1 MPYDDVTDGETM
13 QAAGAERPRT
23 RSEGLSEGIDPT
35 MFSVLLHAI
44 GQASDEMTRVL
55 QRGARST
62 IISIARDHSAS
73 IYTAEAQMLYQ
84 NDALPIHT
92 IGGALNI
99 DATIEEFGDDINDGD
114 VFMINDPYMGTT
126 HNSDLTVIM
135 PVFHEGRHLFWTS
148 IRAHQNNTGEASFGH
163 ASTSVW
169 QDGIQIPP
177 VRIFERGKEVRSI
190 IRFYLRNVRLPEWLE
205 ADLRAMVGS
214 VRTGAARLSEMTAT
228 HGADTVL
235 ATVAEMIEYS
245 DRRTAAEIRALPD
258 GVYKGESWIDSDGQ
272 GTHDIRI
279 ACTVTIED
287 DMVHVDYS
295 ESDPQVGGHCNSS
308 LASLQAN
315 GSIPVLTTIDPTIP
329 RNEGCMRHIRVS
341 AREGTVALG
350 KWPSSTWW
358 STTNPGDELIE
369 AAWKALAQAAPDRVP
384 AGWGRIQQRLSMGDD
399 YRTDPPTPFAA
410 SIFVA
415 GSGGGGSKGYDGW
428 PLTQCVCAL
437 GGLQNESVEM
447 VELLQPLFIESNEF
461 LVDSAGAG
469 EWIGGHGCET
479 VVMPY
484 HGLLYMKFEYEG
496 TLNPALRPVR
506 RAAGER
512 RLQVQGDAGRQALLL
527 PGASR
532 PRRLPRGRA
541 LRLHQLRRGRLWQRA
556 GPPGGG
562 GARAGAGRAGLARDG
577 ARTLRRGAGCGD
589 AGHRRGGD
597 RGAARAHAGD
607 GGSLHVAADRPRPG
621 ALLEDPLPRG
631 RRAGGRGDARRAPAR
646 PLARSPLSGNVRTDA
661 ENRKGE

>member
-1 MPYDDVTDGETM
+1 MPYDELTEGEAMQEPNSDG
-13 QAAGAERPRT
+13 PR
-23 RSEGLSEGIDPT
+23 RRVDGLSEGIDPT

-92 IGGALNI
+92 IGGGLNVEAVV
-99 DATIEEFGDDINDGD
+99 DEFGDDIHDGD

-135 PVFHEGRHLFWTS
+135 PVFHEDRHLFWTS

-214 VRTGAARLSEMTAT
+214 VRTGAARLQEMTRT
-228 HGADTVL
+228 HGVDTVL
-235 ATVAEMIEYS
+235 ATIDEMIEYS

-287 DMVHVDYS
+287 DMVSVDYS

-308 LASLQAN
+308 LASLRAN

-329 RNEGCMRHIRVS
+329 RNEGCMRHIRVI

-350 KWPSSTWW
+350 KWPASTWW

-415 GSGGGGSKGYDGW
+415 GSGGGGSSGYDGW

-447 VELLQPLFIESNEF
+447 VELLQPLFIESNQF
-461 LVDSAGAG
+461 LIDSAGAG

-496 TLNPALRPVR
+496 TLNPPFGLFGGLPGNGGCKYKETPDGKRYFYQAHPDPDAFRE
-506 RAAGER
+506 GER
-512 RLQVQGDAGRQALLL
+512 YVCI
-527 PGASR
+527 SS
-532 PRRLPRGRA
+532 
-541 LRLHQLRRGRLWQRA
+541 
-556 GPPGGG
+556 GGG
-562 GARAGAGRAGLARDG
+562 GYGSALDRPADSVWKLVRDELVSPEMARERFGVVLDPEALTVDEQATEALRHRMRKTADRSLSLPTGPGAGEFWKTRFRDG
-577 ARTLRRGAGCGD
+577 DELVVEETPVALKLGLSPEAR
-589 AGHRRGGD
+589 
-597 RGAARAHAGD
+597 
-607 GGSLHVAADRPRPG
+607 
-621 ALLEDPLPRG
+621 
-631 RRAGGRGDARRAPAR
+631 
-646 PLARSPLSGNVRTDA
+646 
-661 ENRKGE
+661 

>member
-1 MPYDDVTDGETM
+1 MSAPER
-13 QAAGAERPRT
+13 AGPPAERRP
-23 RSEGLSEGIDPT
+23 GALSEGVDAT
-35 MFSVLLHAI
+35 TFSVLLHAI

-73 IYTAEAQMLYQ
+73 IYTAEPRMLYQ

-92 IGGALNI
+92 VGGVLNI
-99 DATIEEFGDDINDGD
+99 EAIKDEFGGDVHEGD
-114 VFMINDPYMGTT
+114 VFMVNDPYRGGT

-148 IRAHQNNTGEASFGH
+148 IRAHQNNTGEAAFGH

-177 VRIFERGKEVRSI
+177 VRIFERGREVRSI

-214 VRTGAARLSEMTAT
+214 VRTGTRRIEEMVAA

-235 ATVAEMIEYS
+235 ATVEEMIEYA

-258 GVYKGESWIDSDGQ
+258 GVYRGETWIDSDGQ

-279 ACTVTIED
+279 ACTVTIEG

-295 ESDPQVGGHCNSS
+295 ESDPEVGGHCNAS
-308 LASLQAN
+308 LASLQAC
-315 GSIPVLTTIDPTIP
+315 GAIPVLTTIDPTIP
-329 RNEGCMRHIRVS
+329 RNEGCMRHIVVT
-341 AREGTVALG
+341 AKAGTVALG
-350 KWPSSTWW
+350 RWPASTWW

-369 AAWKALAQAAPDRVP
+369 AAWKALAQAVPERVP

-399 YRTDPPTPFAA
+399 YRSDPPTPFAA

-415 GSGGGGSKGYDGW
+415 GSGGGASRGYDGW

-437 GGLQNESVEM
+437 GGLQSESVEM
-447 VELLQPLFIESNEF
+447 VELLQPLFIESNQF
-461 LVDSAGAG
+461 LADSAGAG

-479 VVMPY
+479 VVRPCG
-484 HGLLYMKFEYEG
+484 GLLYMKFEYEG
-496 TLNPALRPVR
+496 TLNPPFGLFGGLPGNGGCKYKETPDGRRHFYMAHPAPDAFREGERYVCVSSGGGGYGSALKRPPESVR
-506 RAAGER
+506 ELVRDEYFSARAARER
-512 RLQVQGDAGRQALLL
+512 FGVVIDPDTLEVDEART
-527 PGASR
+527 
-532 PRRLPRGRA
+532 RA
-541 LRLHQLRRGRLWQRA
+541 LRERMREEAGEVLWL
-556 GPPGGG
+556 PTTP
-562 GARAGAGRAGLARDG
+562 GAGEFWKTRFRE
-577 ARTLRRGAGCGD
+577 
-589 AGHRRGGD
+589 GD
-597 RGAARAHAGD
+597 RLVTEEVPVALELGLSPEAR
-607 GGSLHVAADRPRPG
+607 
-621 ALLEDPLPRG
+621 
-631 RRAGGRGDARRAPAR
+631 
-646 PLARSPLSGNVRTDA
+646 
-661 ENRKGE
+661 

>member
-1 MPYDDVTDGETM
+1 MNKASG
-13 QAAGAERPRT
+13 GAVRG
-23 RSEGLSEGIDPT
+23 EGLSKGIDPT
-35 MFSVLLHAI
+35 TFSVLLHTI
-44 GQASDEMTRVL
+44 GQASDEMTKVL

-73 IYTAEAQMLYQ
+73 IYSAEPRMLYQ

-92 IGGALNI
+92 VGGTLNI
-99 DATIEEFGDDINDGD
+99 DAIKEEFGDDIHNGD
-114 VFMINDPYMGTT
+114 VFMVNDPYRGTT

-135 PVFHEGRHLFWTS
+135 PVFYKDRHLFWTS

-177 VRIFERGKEVRSI
+177 VKIFERGKEIRSI

-214 VRTGAARLSEMTAT
+214 VRTGTKRLAEMTHI
-228 HGADTVL
+228 HGVDTVL
-235 ATVAEMIEYS
+235 ATVEEMIEYS

-272 GTHDIRI
+272 GTHNIRI
-279 ACTVTIED
+279 ACTVTIDD
-287 DMVHVDYS
+287 DMVTVDYS

-308 LASLQAN
+308 LASLRAN

-329 RNEGCMRHIRVS
+329 RNEGCMRHIVVK
-341 AREGTVALG
+341 AVEGTVALA
-350 KWPSSTWW
+350 KWPASTWW

-369 AAWKALAQAAPDRVP
+369 AAWKALAQAAPDQVP

-415 GSGGGGSKGYDGW
+415 GSGGGGSKGFDGW

-437 GGLQNESVEM
+437 GGLQAESVEM
-447 VELLQPLFIESNEF
+447 VELLQPLFIERNEF
-461 LVDSAGAG
+461 LIDSAGAG
-469 EWIGGHGCET
+469 EWIGGYGCET

-484 HGLLYMKFEYEG
+484 QGLLYMKFEYEG
-496 TLNPALRPVR
+496 TFNPPFGLFGGLPGNGGCKYKETPDGKRYFYMAHPDPDAFRE
-506 RAAGER
+506 GER
-512 RLQVQGDAGRQALLL
+512 YVCI
-527 PGASR
+527 SS
-532 PRRLPRGRA
+532 
-541 LRLHQLRRGRLWQRA
+541 
-556 GPPGGG
+556 GGG
-562 GARAGAGRAGLARDG
+562 GYGSPVDRPAERVQALVRGEYFSVDAARERFGVVLDPQSLEIDADETASLREQMRAAAPDVLALPAEGGAGVFWKTRFRDG
-577 ARTLRRGAGCGD
+577 DELVVETIPVALQLGLSAEAR
-589 AGHRRGGD
+589 
-597 RGAARAHAGD
+597 
-607 GGSLHVAADRPRPG
+607 
-621 ALLEDPLPRG
+621 
-631 RRAGGRGDARRAPAR
+631 
-646 PLARSPLSGNVRTDA
+646 
-661 ENRKGE
+661 